1 MMELQVADKKF
12 FHKTQQDFHKEILD
26 GCGQLTP
33 AFFHFSGEV
42 YGVKYISFA
51 SENKVFTMNT
61 VKILSK

>member
-1 MMELQVADKKF
+1 LQTKNFICKI
-12 FHKTQQDFHKEILD
+12 QQDFHKEILD

-42 YGVKYISFA
+42 YGVKYVSFA
-51 SENKVFTMNT
+51 SKNKVFTMNT

>member
-1 MMELQVADKKF
+1 M
-12 FHKTQQDFHKEILD
+12 QQDFHKKILD

-42 YGVKYISFA
+42 YGVKYVSFA
-51 SENKVFTMNT
+51 SKNTVFTMNT